1 MKGHSRRKSIIGQLS
16 RTTRATAVVLL
27 IPVLASLTLMF
38 VTSMRYQR
46 SMSRMATAA
55 GLKPA
60 VGTELPERLFSV
72 AAGQQG
78 YDDSGVED
86 LLASVNRTLDGL
98 LEDDAGAGYLQL
110 TVARR
115 TMDTLSSYIGQ
126 VRDGMDQGL
135 PISEIEK
142 IVDEVRDVGDLVTD
156 MLDDFVSVEIDAVA
170 RSGANIQRIVW
181 VAFLVEVLLLA
192 MALFWAG
199 EASHRLA
206 DIISSSIYQIEGSL
220 FRLTSGNL
228 KARVPNMDVEELSEL
243 ATQINVMAN
252 RLESLIE
259 RSRLEQENL
268 AKSELRLLQAQIN
281 PHFLYNTLDAIIWQA
296 ESGKSEEVIHLTRSL
311 SDFFRITLS
320 SGADWIPLER
330 EVRHLSGYLSI
341 QKTRY
346 RDILNY
352 AIEIPEELQDGYI
365 VKLLLQPLVE
375 NALYHGIKTRRGGGF
390 IRVSATREGDR
401 VRFVVEDTGR
411 GMTPEELKRVIAAMR
426 SEPPALA
433 EGNVPSEGSVPTEGS
448 VPGEGSLP
456 AGSSFGLR
464 NVDTRIRL
472 FYHQDK
478 GLEIESGQ
486 GGTKVSFRV
495 PLKSREEIANDEGV
509 SG

>member
-1 MKGHSRRKSIIGQLS
+1 MKSHSRRKSIIGQLS
-16 RTTRATAVVLL
+16 RTTRTTALVLL

-38 VTSMRYQR
+38 VTSTRYQR
-46 SMSRMATAA
+46 SMSRMETAA

-72 AAGQQG
+72 AAGQQR

-115 TMDTLSSYIGQ
+115 TMDTLSSYIKQ
-126 VRDGMDQGL
+126 VHDGMDQGL
-135 PISEIEK
+135 PISEIER

-156 MLDDFVSVEIDAVA
+156 MLDDFVSVEIEAVS
-170 RSGANIQRIVW
+170 RNGANTQRIVW
-181 VAFLVEVLLLA
+181 LAFLVEVLLLA

-206 DIISSSIYQIEGSL
+206 DTISSAIYQMEGSV
-220 FRLTSGNL
+220 FRLTSGDL
-228 KARVPNMDVEELSEL
+228 KARVPDMEVEELSEL
-243 ATQINVMAN
+243 ANQINVMAN

-296 ESGKSEEVIHLTRSL
+296 ESCKSEEVIHLTRSL

-330 EVRHLSGYLSI
+330 EARHLSGYLSI

-352 AIEIPEELQDGYI
+352 AIDIPEELQDGYI

-390 IRVSATREGDR
+390 IRVSAAREGDR
-401 VRFVVEDTGR
+401 VRFLVEDTGR
-411 GMTPEELKRVIAAMR
+411 GMTPEELKRVIAVMR
-426 SEPPALA
+426 SDAPAMA
-433 EGNVPSEGSVPTEGS
+433 GGEAPDAANVPLE
-448 VPGEGSLP
+448 
-456 AGSSFGLR
+456 GSSFGLR
-464 NVDTRIRL
+464 NVDMRIRL
-472 FYHQDK
+472 FYHQEK
-478 GLEIESGQ
+478 GLEIESGP